1 MLESFSVTSLEECR
15 NRYQSVIMAR
25 NRIIISGYLEDEYS
39 GIERKERDD
48 KV

>member
-15 NRYQSVIMAR
+15 NRYQSVIMAGS
-25 NRIIISGYLEDEYS
+25 RIMISGYLEDEYI

-48 KV
+48 QV